1 MPEAS
6 LFTMDS
12 EPAVQAAAGLVIAER
27 YRLVD
32 RIAGGGMGDVWSAV
46 DVVLGRTVA
55 VKFLRAEFADDK
67 VFRERLRREARAA
80 GSISHAGVVPVF
92 DYGEIAR
99 ENAPHLA
106 FIVMECVDGPS
117 LSAELGEHGPLG
129 PARTLLIIEQ
139 TASALQA
146 AHDAGVVH
154 RDIKPGNI
162 LVTSHGDVKITDFG
176 ISRAADSLPI
186 TRTGVLTGTAKY
198 LSPEQAAGGPAT
210 ASSDIYSLGVV
221 AYACLAGDVPFAEGN
236 EVTIAVAHLRDRPPA
251 LPDFVPDGLRNLVMA
266 MLAKDPADR
275 PATAGAVAAA
285 ANALLA
291 DADPTDESHE
301 SLLDV
306 PLEGRAEKTQSMSA
320 VDATLAVGLA
330 AGTRIDLGV
339 EASPVRRR
347 RFRGLAAVVLGLLVL
362 AVIAGI
368 WAFSGG
374 TDVPSV
380 VGRQRAVAETMLID
394 RGLVPK
400 VRLVDIAGKKAG
412 EVTAQ
417 SAKAR
422 SEVDDGSTITLTV
435 ASGKVVVPADEL
447 LGASYADATSLLK
460 KLGLSTSKMSSVS
473 TKTAGTVIAVS
484 PQSRAAI
491 GSTVELTVAVAPAPQ
506 PTPANTDRQ
515 KGKSGG
521 GKKGH

>member
-1 MPEAS
+1 
-6 LFTMDS
+6 MDP
-12 EPAVQAAAGLVIAER
+12 EPAVQAAAGLVIADR

-46 DVVLGRTVA
+46 DDVLGRTVA

-80 GSISHAGVVPVF
+80 GSISNAGVVPVF

-99 ENAPHLA
+99 DNAPHLA
-106 FIVMECVDGPS
+106 FIVMEFVDGRS
-117 LSAELGEHGPLG
+117 LSAELGERGPLG
-129 PARTLLIIEQ
+129 TKRTLLIIEQ

-154 RDIKPGNI
+154 RDVKPGNI
-162 LVTSHGDVKITDFG
+162 LVTSQGDVKITDFG

-198 LSPEQAAGGPAT
+198 LSPEQAAGRPAT

-221 AYACLAGDVPFAEGN
+221 AYACLTGDVPFAEGN

-275 PATAGAVAAA
+275 PVSAGAVADA
-285 ANALLA
+285 ANALRA
-291 DADPTDESHE
+291 GADPTGKSHE
-301 SLLDV
+301 AFVDQ
-306 PLEGRAEKTQSMSA
+306 PLWGRTEKTQPMSA
-320 VDATLAVGLA
+320 VYATRAD
-330 AGTRIDLGV
+330 GTRIDLGV
-339 EASPVRRR
+339 QAEPVRRR
-347 RFRGLAAVVLGLLVL
+347 RFRGATAVALGLLVL
-362 AVIAGI
+362 AVIASI

-380 VGRQRAVAETMLID
+380 VGKQRAVAERMLSD
-394 RGLVPK
+394 RGLVPN
-400 VRLVDIAGKKAG
+400 VRIVDIAGKKTG
-412 EVTAQ
+412 VVTAQ
-417 SAKAR
+417 SAAAR

-435 ASGKVVVPADEL
+435 ASGKVVVPADKL
-447 LGASYADATSLLK
+447 LGANYADATSLLK
-460 KLGLSTSKMSSVS
+460 KLGLSASQTSSVS
-473 TKTAGTVIAVS
+473 SKTAGTVIAVS
-484 PQSRAAI
+484 PESRAAI

-506 PTPANTDRQ
+506 QTPGPADNTRKQ
-515 KGKSGG
+515 KGK
-521 GKKGH
+521 KRR